1 MKGLLVL
8 ATLTFF
14 NTYPVLA
21 SQQPDAIK
29 LKIKQPQILEQQL
42 EEYQRQRGEQ
52 IRQSNRDDIQESL
65 NRTSANKA
73 LWQNV
78 LNEIRDRQ
86 IRIEQDRKTRLP
98 ILPTR

>member
-1 MKGLLVL
+1 MKGLLVI

-21 SQQPDAIK
+21 SQQPDVIK

-52 IRQSNRDDIQESL
+52 IRQSNRNDIQESL

-98 ILPTR
+98 IPTR